1 MFSLALLDMAKMEH
15 KVRMR
20 KAETYRLMHAH
31 RTQPQP
37 SILRSWRARFGR
49 R

>member
-20 KAETYRLMHAH
+20 EAEAYRLMRAH
-31 RTQPQP
+31 RTQPLP
-37 SILRSWRARFGR
+37 SILKSWRMRFGR
-49 R
+49 H